1 MTLPLPTIAARMMTV
16 ACFGFP
22 SNRDKIDRLVSEGTA
37 PLSVLVALIGTDP
50 LLSAQVLGQANSA
63 SSAELTQLT
72 TAMAHLGLGSVHG
85 LVKASV
91 PVPDHLR
98 RDLAGCWSLANA
110 CANMTRVLADYCT
123 PTLAAKSDEETLHLA
138 GLLHDLGTIVAMTHF
153 GDDYARAVARL
164 DGPGNQNI
172 NRLLREELGAD
183 QVALGTLLATYWRL
197 PPLITACIRYHQQ
210 PLRADGFQETVALVH
225 VARCLVRACGF
236 VAGADRF
243 LDPLD
248 EPALALLKLRISD
261 LERILERFYDQMEE
275 LELYEGVL
283 AKA

>member
-1 MTLPLPTIAARMMTV
+1 MSLPLPTIAARMMTI

-22 SNRDKIDRLVSEGTA
+22 SNRDKIDRLMIEGSA
-37 PLSVLVALIGTDP
+37 PLPVLVALISTDP
-50 LLSAQVLGQANSA
+50 LLSAQVLGQANSSA
-63 SSAELTQLT
+63 SGDLTQLT

-85 LVKASV
+85 LVKASL

-123 PTLAAKSDEETLHLA
+123 PTLAAKSDDETLHLA

-153 GDDYARAVARL
+153 SEEYARAVARL
-164 DGPGNQNI
+164 DDHGAHI

-197 PPLITACIRYHQQ
+197 PPLITACIRYHQR
-210 PLRADGFQETVALVH
+210 PLQADGFQETVALVH

-248 EPALALLKLRISD
+248 EQALTLLKLRISD

-283 AKA
+283 VRA

>member
-1 MTLPLPTIAARMMTV
+1 MSLPLPTIAARMMTV
-16 ACFGFP
+16 PCLGFP
-22 SNRDKIDRLVSEGTA
+22 SSRDKLDRLVSEGTA
-37 PLSVLVALIGTDP
+37 PLTVLVALIGTDP
-50 LLSAQVLGQANSA
+50 LLSAQVLGQANS
-63 SSAELTQLT
+63 SSAGDITQLT
-72 TAMAHLGLGSVHG
+72 AAIAHLGLGSVHG
-85 LVKASV
+85 LVKAV
-91 PVPDHLR
+91 QPVPDALR

-153 GDDYARAVARL
+153 PEAYARAAARL
-164 DGPGNQNI
+164 DENGTHL

-183 QVALGTLLATYWRL
+183 QIALGTLLATYWRL
-197 PPLITACIRYHQQ
+197 PPLITACIRYHQR
-210 PLRADGFQETVALVH
+210 PLQADGFQETVALVH
-225 VARCLVRACGF
+225 VSRCLVRACGF
-236 VAGADRF
+236 VSGPDRF
-243 LDPLD
+243 LDPID
-248 EPALALLKLRISD
+248 EPAMALLKLRISD